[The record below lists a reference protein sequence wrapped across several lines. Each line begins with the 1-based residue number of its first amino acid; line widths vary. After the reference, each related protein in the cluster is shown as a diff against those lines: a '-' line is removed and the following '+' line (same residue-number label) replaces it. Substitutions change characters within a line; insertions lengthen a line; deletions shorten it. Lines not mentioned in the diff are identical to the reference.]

1 MVNNTPKTSPIAETQ
16 KCWIKINTSSK
27 REGRSGNEEK
37 TVRRK
42 GGSGMLEKGYEGR
55 GRC

>member
-42 GGSGMLEKGYEGR
+42 GGSGMLEKG
-55 GRC
+55 